1 MVKVNGIDDL
11 LEKIENLRA
20 SLRLSDEILPLVSDM
35 FLFIKDII
43 PLMLET
49 NAFMRAG
56 TQKLPSA
63 TDNLNKVTQT
73 TEMATQEVMDRLEKI
88 IGQLDE
94 LKESVKNGNDKEASL
109 KMIDLIQNETAD
121 IFYAFQFQDIT
132 SQQLEYVNRILKA
145 IYVKFVD
152 LFQSSLKL
160 KANTFLGKDVIAAIE
175 KELEKGPIKEELVS
189 FESSTT
195 DYIRQ
200 DGISQEL
207 IDKYFKT
214 KY

>member
-94 LKESVKNGNDKEASL
+94 LKESVKKGTDKETSL